1 MKLPPDKVDY
11 MLDQCL
17 NILKKC
23 HDYKVSNYSSFSI
36 FTLDCIDYTLTVNVT
51 DNALKE
57 LTVKFGYNSM
67 EVKDFYKNPKRELLY
82 NTFLSTIR
90 EIENTKF
97 KKIFPNY
104 SVVDQRD
111 FKLDDLLG
119 KNSET
124 NKETSSEPDKA
135 KKKKS
140 WNIFKF

>member
-11 MLDQCL
+11 MLDQCF
-17 NILKKC
+17 NIIKKC
-23 HDYKVSNYSSFSI
+23 HDYSVSNYSSFSI
-36 FTLDCIDYTLTVNVT
+36 FTLDCIEYNLTITVN
-51 DNALKE
+51 DNGLKE
-57 LTVKFGYNSM
+57 LKVKFGYNDM

-82 NTFLSTIR
+82 NSFLSTIS

-119 KNSET
+119 ENSGD
-124 NKETSSEPDKA
+124 KEISEPDKG
-135 KKKKS
+135 KKKKL
-140 WNIFKF
+140 WKDILNFK